1 MVTTLTIITLFFH
14 KKYEKQEKEAATN
27 FVLLSQSKNMGNSLK
42 LIRTE

>member
-1 MVTTLTIITLFFH
+1 MVITLTSITLFFH
-14 KKYEKQEKEAATN
+14 KKYEKQEKEAATS

>member
-1 MVTTLTIITLFFH
+1 MVITLTSITLFSH

>member
-1 MVTTLTIITLFFH
+1 MVITLTIITLFFH

-27 FVLLSQSKNMGNSLK
+27 FALLSQSKNMSNSLK